1 MTIQLGSGPG
11 LQDKRVVVTG
21 AGSGIGRESAILFAR
36 TGSRVAVVDRDQ
48 ASAEV
53 TVEIIREQGGQA
65 IAVAADVADTASVT
79 AMGEAVAAALGGV
92 DLAHLNASTMVPGG
106 DLLDI
111 SIEQW
116 DHTFAV
122 NCRGAFLTAREC
134 LRLMV
139 KNPDGGALCF
149 TGSDTALRTSA
160 AYPAYLSS
168 KHAVIGIARSI
179 AVDFGSRGIRSNIVT
194 PGVTDTPG
202 LRSLYSTDGRDPNAV
217 IKQQSG
223 LSPLG
228 RIASVRDVAEAAV
241 FLCSDRAA
249 FITGANLVVD
259 GGMTVRY
266 DAE

>member
-1 MTIQLGSGPG
+1 MSQMP
-11 LQDKRVVVTG
+11 
-21 AGSGIGRESAILFAR
+21 
-36 TGSRVAVVDRDQ
+36 
-48 ASAEV
+48 
-53 TVEIIREQGGQA
+53 
-65 IAVAADVADTASVT
+65 TASRRW
-79 AMGEAVAAALGGV
+79 GSSLAATWGGL
-92 DLAHLNASTMVPGG
+92 DFAHLNASTMVPGG

-111 SIEQW
+111 SVEQW

-139 KNPDGGALCF
+139 ENRHGGALCF

-179 AVDFGSRGIRSNIVT
+179 AVDFGARRIRSNIVT

-202 LRSLYSTDGRDPNAV
+202 LRALYSSDGRDPNAV
-217 IKQQSG
+217 VAHQAA

-228 RIASVRDVAEAAV
+228 RIATATDVAEAAV

-249 FITGANLVVD
+249 FITGANVVVD